1 MRRSIKASFK
11 SAFLLAALIVWNHA
25 LAFTRISVSPPPA
38 WSDASAQKASSD
50 TVAFFTGPSGS
61 SFIMT
66 RLKPLD
72 SQSRPAVL
80 SFLTDV
86 LGSLQKKT
94 GISMTPATRLK
105 ESHFNNGIGA
115 LSLKV
120 KAGGKPRL
128 ILSLIRDGN
137 KNYLSLINSAIPDLT
152 LESILSS
159 IKTSRSETPQPSKT
173 VSADGQFLF
182 RIPDDFHLATLSDA
196 DKNSGVVFS
205 VSGLGSNLVI
215 KKISPERTFNP
226 QEASKLLKEKF
237 ESLPSIDRWLISP
250 EKNLITPAGPELI
263 YLSAGIKG
271 EGALNA
277 KALGYM
283 PWCYWGYMITAEGP
297 RSEELI
303 TSVFKNLSP
312 GPSVIERLL
321 EQTPKL
327 KASEN
332 SFPNKIELGL
342 AIALTIFAAYLTI
355 RSRKPK
361 RRG

>member
-1 MRRSIKASFK
+1 MQRLIKA
-11 SAFLLAALIVWNHA
+11 AFLFTALIAWSFAEVSAH
-25 LAFTRISVSPPPA
+25 ISVSPPPA
-38 WSDASAQKASSD
+38 WSDSSAQKASSD

-66 RLKPLD
+66 RLKPMD

-80 SFLTDV
+80 SFLIDV

-94 GISMTPATRLK
+94 GIPMTPATRLK

-120 KAGGKPRL
+120 EAGGKPRL
-128 ILSLIRDGN
+128 ILSLVRDGN

-159 IKTSRSETPQPSKT
+159 IKTSRSETPQPPQT
-173 VSADGQFLF
+173 ISADGQFLF
-182 RIPDDFHLATLSDA
+182 QIPDDFHPQTLSDS

-205 VSGLGSNLVI
+205 VSGLDSHLLI
-215 KKISPERTFNP
+215 KKISPEQTFNP

-237 ESLPSIDRWLISP
+237 ESLSSIDRWLISP
-250 EKNLITPAGPELI
+250 EKTLATPAGPELI
-263 YLSAGIKG
+263 YLSAGVKG
-271 EGALNA
+271 EGALNT

-283 PWCYWGYMITAEGP
+283 PWCYWGYMIKAEGP

-312 GPSVIERLL
+312 GPSAIERLL

-327 KASEN
+327 KASNN
-332 SFPNKIELGL
+332 SFPNKIELGV
-342 AIALTIFAAYLTI
+342 AIALTILAAYLTL
-355 RSRKPK
+355 RSRKSK

>member
-1 MRRSIKASFK
+1 MWRLIKA
-11 SAFLLAALIVWNHA
+11 AFLLTVLIAWSFAQASAH
-25 LAFTRISVSPPPA
+25 ISVSPPPA
-38 WSDASAQKASSD
+38 WSEASAQKASSD

-86 LGSLQKKT
+86 LSSLQKKT
-94 GISMTPATRLK
+94 GIPMTPATRLK
-105 ESHFNNGIGA
+105 ESHFNNGIAA

-120 KAGGKPRL
+120 KAGDKPRL
-128 ILSLIRDGN
+128 ILSLITDGN

-152 LESILSS
+152 LQSLLSS
-159 IKTSRSETPQPSKT
+159 IRTSRSETPRPSQT
-173 VSADGQFLF
+173 ISTDGQLLF

-205 VSGLGSNLVI
+205 VSGLDSNLII
-215 KKISPERTFNP
+215 KKVSPQETFNP

-237 ESLPSIDRWLISP
+237 ESLSSIDRWLISP
-250 EKNLITPAGPELI
+250 EKTLSTPAGPELI
-263 YLSAGIKG
+263 YLSAGVKG

-283 PWCYWGYMITAEGP
+283 PWCYWAYMFTAEGP

-327 KASEN
+327 KASKN
-332 SFPNKIELGL
+332 SSPYKIELGL
-342 AIALTIFAAYLTI
+342 TMVLTLFAAYLTI
-355 RSRKPK
+355 RSRKQK